1 MSATS
6 LPFHFKRL
14 AILTHHR
21 LSGPFKVSYDRLGE
35 RTRTS
40 SHRAAFR
47 LLPHKQHKRAPAQDE
62 RGAQKLPD
70 PATVSMPIAIVK
82 VKLGHLG
89 SATSLIKG
97 ARCAQSLGNS
107 VGGPRTWAGGGLQV
121 GDGDTADLLIEVPR
135 YTSILGNR
143 LILKCHG

>member
-21 LSGPFKVSYDRLGE
+21 LSEPFKVSYDRLGE
-35 RTRTS
+35 RTQTS

-62 RGAQKLPD
+62 RGTQKLPD
-70 PATVSMPIAIVK
+70 PATVSMPIVK
-82 VKLGHLG
+82 TKLGRLG

-97 ARCAQSLGNS
+97 ARRSQRLGNS
-107 VGGPRTWAGGGLQV
+107 VGGPRTGPVVAC
-121 GDGDTADLLIEVPR
+121 R
-135 YTSILGNR
+135 
-143 LILKCHG
+143 